1 MIDWLQGRSVIQLLL
16 LAFGAFLVLSV
27 LAALLTRLL
36 VRRGMRAPFV
46 IHRINRLTQ
55 WLVDLIKRPITVAV
69 LDEVADVI
77 QTGHYTRNISSALLE
92 NRDELVALVA
102 EKVRQDPASRVVG
115 RLPGYD
121 TVVAQVSETT
131 LRVLIEMLGDPRMD
145 ELVSDLLRNNLE
157 QIKRAV
163 RERENEEVDDHPP
176 PGHPSSRPPCSRPPS
191 TRRLWA
197 RRLFPR
203 RLSARPLAHAGATT
217 PGRTAT

>member
-1 MIDWLQGRSVIQLLL
+1 MPGERPTPVHPHPFGPPWQDVTVIDWLQDRSVVQLLL
-16 LAFGAFLVLSV
+16 LALGVFVV
-27 LAALLTRLL
+27 LAVGAGLLTRVL

-55 WLVDLIKRPITVAV
+55 WFVDLIKRPITIAV

-77 QTGHYTRNISSALLE
+77 QTGHYTKNISSALVE

-121 TVVAQVSETT
+121 AIVGQVSETT

-145 ELVSDLLRNNLE
+145 ELVSDLLHNNLE

-163 RERENEEVDDHPP
+163 RERETQKPSPVD
-176 PGHPSSRPPCSRPPS
+176 PSGRLGRGRP
-191 TRRLWA
+191 
-197 RRLFPR
+197 
-203 RLSARPLAHAGATT
+203 T
-217 PGRTAT
+217 PGTSGPFS